1 MAFRPQVIKSY
12 ATEDFINMNKLI
24 RMGSKF
30 AAILL
35 CAVTI
40 PILFKTEYIL
50 ELWLE
55 KVPNGSVFMVQALL
69 VVNVVNTLSLLLVTG
84 IQASGDIKKYSCIC
98 GSTYLFSLLIMY
110 VLLKLGYGYYCVYIV
125 IAVTSVIVNVI
136 YAILLK
142 KQISQF
148 EIKSYYLE
156 VVFPMIAVVALS
168 SGLLHC
174 SQHYFADNFV
184 SLIIFCIVAIS
195 IITITSFLFAL
206 NKSERKMAMDLVKT
220 KIFHK

>member
-1 MAFRPQVIKSY
+1 
-12 ATEDFINMNKLI
+12 MNKLI

-84 IQASGDIKKYSCIC
+84 IQASGDIKNI
-98 GSTYLFSLLIMY
+98 
-110 VLLKLGYGYYCVYIV
+110 
-125 IAVTSVIVNVI
+125 
-136 YAILLK
+136 
-142 KQISQF
+142 
-148 EIKSYYLE
+148 
-156 VVFPMIAVVALS
+156 VVFAVP
-168 SGLLHC
+168 HTC
-174 SQHYFADNFV
+174 SRY
-184 SLIIFCIVAIS
+184 
-195 IITITSFLFAL
+195 
-206 NKSERKMAMDLVKT
+206 
-220 KIFHK
+220 